1 MSAGRDAIVTS
12 NVWASYTHVHAQAT
26 PEWAEGLLGAAR
38 GYARRAAMPPV
49 AGPPAGA
56 IG

>member
-1 MSAGRDAIVTS
+1 
-12 NVWASYTHVHAQAT
+12 VWASYTHVHAQAT

-38 GYARRAAMPPV
+38 AYARRAAATPF
-49 AGPPAGA
+49 AGPRAGA